1 MGKHLLV
8 SPSSEVPARLTTSCA
23 IGTVEGMALPHR
35 SVTTARW
42 CLSALVALDLAGAAV
57 AARHR
62 IAGEPFG
69 VGASLDPR
77 SPAVSAFWGTGL
89 SAPLVSLAMATAA
102 AVRRPEL
109 LRPAGA
115 LFALGAL
122 SEPVI
127 WGRRP
132 CPWSGRAGVIGHV
145 LLALVMS
152 LPDRDYG

>member
-1 MGKHLLV
+1 MLA
-8 SPSSEVPARLTTSCA
+8 SPLSDLPARLTGSHA
-23 IGTVEGMALPHR
+23 VSTVERMALPQR

-42 CLSALVALDLAGAAV
+42 CFSALVILDLAGAGV
-57 AARHR
+57 AARRR

-69 VGASLDPR
+69 VGSTLDPQ
-77 SPAVSAFWGTGL
+77 SAVVSAFWGTGL
-89 SAPLVSLAMATAA
+89 SAPLISLATTTAA
-102 AVRRPEL
+102 ALRRPAL

-122 SEPVI
+122 SEPVV

-132 CPWSGRAGVIGHV
+132 CPWPARAGVIGHV

-152 LPDRDYG
+152 FPDRDISIVHG

>member
-1 MGKHLLV
+1 
-8 SPSSEVPARLTTSCA
+8 
-23 IGTVEGMALPHR
+23 MALPHR

-42 CLSALVALDLAGAAV
+42 CFSALVILDLAGAAV

-62 IAGEPFG
+62 IAGEPLG
-69 VGASLDPR
+69 VGSSLDPQ
-77 SPAVSAFWGTGL
+77 SAVVSAFWGTGL

-102 AVRRPEL
+102 AVRRPAL

-115 LFALGAL
+115 VFALGAL
-122 SEPVI
+122 SEPVM

-132 CPWSGRAGVIGHV
+132 CPWSARAGVIGHV

-152 LPDRDYG
+152 LPDRDGALRAVPSRRLGSLRGAI

>member
-1 MGKHLLV
+1 MGRCLLV
-8 SPSSEVPARLTTSCA
+8 SPPSDVPARLTGSCS
-23 IGTVEGMALPHR
+23 IDTVEGMTLPHR

-42 CLSALVALDLAGAAV
+42 CFSALVALDLAGAAI

-62 IAGEPFG
+62 IAGEPLG

-77 SPAVSAFWGTGL
+77 SPAVSVFWGTGL
-89 SAPLVSLAMATAA
+89 SAPLFSLAMVSAA

-115 LFALGAL
+115 LFAVGAL

-132 CPWSGRAGVIGHV
+132 CPRSGRAGVIGHV

>member
-1 MGKHLLV
+1 
-8 SPSSEVPARLTTSCA
+8 
-23 IGTVEGMALPHR
+23 MAVPHR
-35 SVTTARW
+35 RVTTARW
-42 CLSALVALDLAGAAV
+42 CFGALVTLDLAGAVV

-77 SPAVSAFWGTGL
+77 SPTVSAFWGTGL
-89 SAPLVSLAMATAA
+89 SAPLVALAMVAAA
-102 AVRRPEL
+102 AVHKPAL

-122 SEPVI
+122 SEPVM

-132 CPWSGRAGVIGHV
+132 CPWSARVAVVGHV

-152 LPDRDYG
+152 LPERE

>member
-1 MGKHLLV
+1 
-8 SPSSEVPARLTTSCA
+8 
-23 IGTVEGMALPHR
+23 MAWPHR

-42 CLSALVALDLAGAAV
+42 CFSALVAVDLAGAAL

-62 IAGEPFG
+62 IDGEPLG
-69 VGASLDPR
+69 VGSSLDPR

-89 SAPLVSLAMATAA
+89 SAPLVALATVAA
-102 AVRRPEL
+102 VAVRRPAL

-122 SEPVI
+122 SEPVM

-132 CPWSGRAGVIGHV
+132 CPWSGRVGVIAHV
-145 LLALVMS
+145 LLAVVMC
-152 LPDRDYG
+152 LPERDAGDLAIAAAAPTR

>member
-1 MGKHLLV
+1 MVNVRMISSV
-8 SPSSEVPARLTTSCA
+8 SAVSRAT
-23 IGTVEGMALPHR
+23 GTVESMALPHR

-42 CLSALVALDLAGAAV
+42 CFGALVALDLAGAAV

-62 IAGEPFG
+62 IAGEPLG

-89 SAPLVSLAMATAA
+89 SAPLVSLVMVAA
-102 AVRRPEL
+102 VAVRRPAL

-122 SEPVI
+122 SEPVM

-132 CPWSGRAGVIGHV
+132 CPWSARAGVIGHV

-152 LPDRDYG
+152 LPGRDHG